1 VDLANTLRDER
12 KTSEL
17 QRLDKDFYVE
27 AGLYIANLE
36 KDLSE
41 ILDPYSVEAQII
53 QDSLKSDRNSVN
65 KLIDQR
71 IKKIVRNAV
80 KNARLNSGHE
90 ALDGMTDEEEE
101 VYGQMLSVL
110 KAGRETILG
119 HLIRTERPL
128 TSKKDIGQEYEVVR
142 LLDSVPVFMGVNGRR
157 YLLSREDVVAL
168 PAVHAKNLCN
178 KRLAY
183 KIKR

>member
-1 VDLANTLRDER
+1 VDLANALRDER

-17 QRLDKDFYVE
+17 QHLSKDFYLQAGSYI
-27 AGLYIANLE
+27 AGLE
-36 KDLSE
+36 KELSE
-41 ILDPYSVEAQII
+41 VLDPYSVEAQII

-71 IKKIVRNAV
+71 MRKIVRNAV
-80 KNARLNSGHE
+80 KNARLNSGHD
-90 ALDGMTDEEEE
+90 ALDGMTQEEEE
-101 VYGQMLSVL
+101 IYNQMLSVL
-110 KAGRETILG
+110 KTGRQAILG